1 MHAHTRS
8 QPHAQCQ
15 TEPHACT
22 QSHTHAQPHTHSHTH
37 TWTCRC
43 VWQRPH
49 PPTHVQPCTR
59 MCSSCPWQGPVGGS
73 SPSKGT
79 PGLGSVG
86 PGQCGCCGMPAVQQG
101 DHHCGGKWHPR
112 GLSLACDRPRSA
124 LAAPSPLRGPRVCGV
139 SFSRGLCEG
148 VAWWGVVARDSLPCM
163 GRTPA
168 HTCARTHRYSGLCT
182 HAFTFSA
189 APMLSGTQCHTHV
202 CVCAGGMHTRVCTQ
216 AVLRRHMHLPV
227 CLCSGNTRGST
238 TVGMQTCVMHWEH
251 A

>member
-1 MHAHTRS
+1 MHAHTQS
-8 QPHAQCQ
+8 QPHAQGQ

-22 QSHTHAQPHTHSHTH
+22 QSHTHAQPHTQSHTH

-86 PGQCGCCGMPAVQQG
+86 PGQRGCRGMPTVQQG

-124 LAAPSPLRGPRVCGV
+124 LAAPSPLRSPRVCGV

-148 VAWWGVVARDSLPCM
+148 VAWWGVVARGSLPCT

-182 HAFTFSA
+182 HACVHI
-189 APMLSGTQCHTHV
+189 LSCSHAQWNMVSHTCA
-202 CVCAGGMHTRVCTQ
+202 CVC
-216 AVLRRHMHLPV
+216 RRNAH
-227 CLCSGNTRGST
+227 
-238 TVGMQTCVMHWEH
+238 TCVHTGCPVQAH
-251 A
+251 APPRVSV